1 MELKFIDCTLYLSGL
16 LEIRFYD
23 EKSNII
29 DVMNWENISIEEAV
43 QITNRFDEYLDMEEE
58 VDGEFVMV
66 I

>member
-1 MELKFIDCTLYLSGL
+1 MELKFIDCTLYLNGL

-29 DVMNWENISIEEAV
+29 DVMNWENININEAI
-43 QITNRFDEYLDMEEE
+43 QITEKFDGYLDVENENEEFE
-58 VDGEFVMV
+58 MV